1 MEKKKLFVIGVD
13 EAGRGPLAGPIAVA
27 AVAAPILLSAQK
39 IKLGKKTNFENRR
52 CGRAKFAKQIL
63 GISDFQ
69 NLVFLDNIKDSKKLS
84 AKQREKWR
92 KIICE
97 NFECRTVLV
106 GPKII
111 DKIGIRKATALA
123 VAKAF
128 RKFNLRN
135 KKGGPDLVLLDG
147 SISAPQRYNQ
157 KTIIKGDEKVPL
169 IAAASIIAKTCRDKK
184 MIRLHKKFPQ
194 YCFDK
199 HKGYGTNLH
208 YKMLK
213 KSGPSSIHRL
223 SFLRS
228 RFNKNERN
236 ISRTISQSI
245 AKARF

>member
-27 AVAAPILLSAQK
+27 AVATPILLSAQK
-39 IKLGKKTNFENRR
+39 IKLGKKTNFKN
-52 CGRAKFAKQIL
+52 
-63 GISDFQ
+63 Q

-97 NFECRTVLV
+97 NFECRTALV

-123 VAKAF
+123 VAKAL

-228 RFNKNERN
+228 RFSKNERN
-236 ISRTISQSI
+236 IFRIISQSI
-245 AKARF
+245 AKAQF

>member
-39 IKLGKKTNFENRR
+39 IKLGKKTNFKNR
-52 CGRAKFAKQIL
+52 
-63 GISDFQ
+63 

-123 VAKAF
+123 VAKAL

-228 RFNKNERN
+228 RFSKNERN
-236 ISRTISQSI
+236 IFRIIS
-245 AKARF
+245 

>member
-39 IKLGKKTNFENRR
+39 IKLGKKTNFKNR
-52 CGRAKFAKQIL
+52 
-63 GISDFQ
+63 

-123 VAKAF
+123 VAKAL

>member
-27 AVAAPILLSAQK
+27 AVATPILLSAQK
-39 IKLGKKTNFENRR
+39 IKLGKKTNFKNR
-52 CGRAKFAKQIL
+52 
-63 GISDFQ
+63 

-97 NFECRTVLV
+97 NFECRTALV

-123 VAKAF
+123 VAKAL

-135 KKGGPDLVLLDG
+135 KKSGPDLVLLDG
-147 SISAPQRYNQ
+147 SISAPKHYNQ

-228 RFNKNERN
+228 RFSKNERN
-236 ISRTISQSI
+236 IFRIISQSI
-245 AKARF
+245 AKAQF

>member
-27 AVAAPILLSAQK
+27 AVATPILLSAQK
-39 IKLGKKTNFENRR
+39 IKLGKKTNFKN
-52 CGRAKFAKQIL
+52 
-63 GISDFQ
+63 Q

-123 VAKAF
+123 VAKAL